1 MSFSFLLGY
10 RCSLL
15 AEDKFPGGVDT
26 DMEQL
31 FQDFRRLQSAMD
43 TVMGAKLELEK
54 GFASLRHKMDLS
66 PSAVNSFEKLPPS
79 LLSVALR
86 EDHPPENLE
95 MEFAEA
101 FPKSHGEVPVQAVH
115 SDKQRIRGTTVVMRA
130 DSGASVRNSASHRW
144 FKKGGSV

>member
-1 MSFSFLLGY
+1 M
-10 RCSLL
+10 
-15 AEDKFPGGVDT
+15 

-31 FQDFRRLQSAMD
+31 FQDFRKLQSAMD

-54 GFASLRHKMDLS
+54 DFASLRHKMDLS
-66 PSAVNSFEKLPPS
+66 PSALTSFEKLPPS

-101 FPKSHGEVPVQAVH
+101 FPKHGEVSMQAVP

-130 DSGASVRNSASHRW
+130 DSGASARNSLVTVASEAT
-144 FKKGGSV
+144 SDD